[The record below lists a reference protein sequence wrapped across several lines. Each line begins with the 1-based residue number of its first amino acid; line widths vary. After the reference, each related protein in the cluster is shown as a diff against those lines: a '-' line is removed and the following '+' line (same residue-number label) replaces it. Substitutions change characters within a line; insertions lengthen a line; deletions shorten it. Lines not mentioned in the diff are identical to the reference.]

1 MKKQAEYNLNLEE
14 IETYDLAAIEEKLLY
29 FRYLI
34 RREQK
39 EFKLIKFQFI
49 LESLERRREYL
60 SALPSD
66 ASTSGP
72 GSLT

>member
-39 EFKLIKFQFI
+39 EFKLIKFQYI

-60 SALPSD
+60 SALPGN
-66 ASTSGP
+66 ASSGGP
-72 GSLT
+72 GPLA

>member
-1 MKKQAEYNLNLEE
+1 MKKQAEYYLNLEE

-49 LESLERRREYL
+49 LETLERRREYL
-60 SALPSD
+60 STSPGNAAPAGP
-66 ASTSGP
+66 AS
-72 GSLT
+72 

>member
-1 MKKQAEYNLNLEE
+1 MKKQAEYYLNLEE
-14 IETYDLAAIEEKLLY
+14 IENFDLAAIEEKLLY

-49 LESLERRREYL
+49 LERLERRREYL
-60 SALPSD
+60 SA
-66 ASTSGP
+66 TSGNAAPASP
-72 GSLT
+72 GS

>member
-60 SALPSD
+60 STLPSD
-66 ASTSGP
+66 ASTGGP
-72 GSLT
+72 GPLT

>member
-1 MKKQAEYNLNLEE
+1 MKKQAEYYLNLEE
-14 IETYDLAAIEEKLLY
+14 IETFDLAAIEEKLLY

-49 LESLERRREYL
+49 LERLERRREYL
-60 SALPSD
+60 SA
-66 ASTSGP
+66 TSGNAAPASP
-72 GSLT
+72 GS

>member
-1 MKKQAEYNLNLEE
+1 MKKQAEYYLNLEE

-49 LESLERRREYL
+49 LEMLEKRREYL
-60 SALPSD
+60 NMYPGID
-66 ASTSGP
+66 TPPGPAS
-72 GSLT
+72 

>member
-1 MKKQAEYNLNLEE
+1 MKKQAEYYLNLEE
-14 IETYDLAAIEEKLLY
+14 IENFDLAAIEEKLLY

-49 LESLERRREYL
+49 LERLERRREYL
-60 SALPSD
+60 SA
-66 ASTSGP
+66 TSGNSAP
-72 GSLT
+72 ASPES